1 MYLSDLRIYE
11 INYVSVLKL
20 EELVHSP
27 FSHLNVSLNFSI
39 IKRNVSLKIENK
51 LLRLISV
58 NNNSQ
63 ATENCY

>member
-20 EELVHSP
+20 EELVHNP
-27 FSHLNVSLNFSI
+27 FSHLNALLNVSN

-51 LLRLISV
+51 LLLLIIYYV
-58 NNNSQ
+58 NV
-63 ATENCY
+63 